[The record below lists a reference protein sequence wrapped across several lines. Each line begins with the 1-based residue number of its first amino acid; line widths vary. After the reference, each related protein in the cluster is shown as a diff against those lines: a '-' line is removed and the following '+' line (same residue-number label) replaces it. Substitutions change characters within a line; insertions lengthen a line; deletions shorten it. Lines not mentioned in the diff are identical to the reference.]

1 MAKRPPLC
9 KGIHSEMRFRE
20 QKVQRSPLLWAEW
33 DTCHRTVL
41 YGLMVLPVPL
51 HSNKAETQGK
61 CIISSLGGKNFW
73 SEHAIG
79 LPMIEEVRFSDTGSP
94 FQLHVSS
101 LPLTYPQHP
110 EICSLGLYHGKNE
123 AFGLRSSASSY
134 SIIQNETKQQQKPCL
149 AVGHSFGCFFFFNV
163 QVLLRSF

>member
-1 MAKRPPLC
+1 MRLSLFIFFYVFILFYSFSCFLIYSSTAFLSLFIYPHCVLYWVPSPPAKGAAPHLPIYLVLFPSRKQDTQMAKRPPLC

-94 FQLHVSS
+94 F
-101 LPLTYPQHP
+101 
-110 EICSLGLYHGKNE
+110 
-123 AFGLRSSASSY
+123 
-134 SIIQNETKQQQKPCL
+134 
-149 AVGHSFGCFFFFNV
+149 
-163 QVLLRSF
+163 